1 METGIQVSSLKPL
14 LCTAQQVQQAFC
26 KIAQMGAAAV
36 QLQWIDKSVP
46 AHAVAQALSASGLR
60 AVSLQDLSTAIGEDL
75 PYYLELLRAADCPD
89 LCVSRVPPQYRSAA
103 GVEQFAARLRAL
115 AEQLAQQGRT
125 VSFHPC
131 APDFDVIDG
140 VCLTERLM
148 ELLPTHITLCLD
160 LYHVARVGRP
170 LPQTVEQFGSRISMV
185 HFKDYRPGPD
195 GAEQLV
201 PAGQGV
207 VDWAGAAAACQR
219 AGVRYAFVEQETWN
233 RDPYACLQEALD
245 WLNAECRAGAQP
257 AL

>member
-1 METGIQVSSLKPL
+1 METGIQISSLKPL
-14 LCTAQQVQQAFC
+14 LRTEQQVQQAFC
-26 KIAQMGAAAV
+26 KVAEMGVTAV
-36 QLQWIDKSVP
+36 QLQWIDKSVS
-46 AHAVAQALSASGLR
+46 AQAVAQALAASGLR

-75 PYYLELLRAADCPD
+75 PYYLELMCAADCLD

-103 GVEQFAARLRAL
+103 GVEQFAAQLRTL

-131 APDFDVIDG
+131 APDYDVIDG

-148 ELLPTHITLCLD
+148 ELLPPHITLCLD

-170 LPQTVEQFGSRISMV
+170 LPQTVAQFGSRVSMV
-185 HFKDYRPGPD
+185 HFKDYRPGPN

-201 PAGQGV
+201 PAGQGAIN
-207 VDWAGAAAACQR
+207 WAGTVAACR
-219 AGVRYAFVEQETWN
+219 CAGVQYAFVEQETWN